1 MTQRMNARRAEK
13 TLSPIVGQA
22 VRAGVLLNGLAIALA
37 FIAYR
42 FDYGVSGVPGK
53 ISVAIAVICIA
64 VPVLCWLA
72 CASTRKFAMHGS
84 VRLIGLVSA
93 YALLGI
99 AFYFFYFIF
108 APMPLFERI
117 LGLGSGG
124 ALSAYWLIFSWLE
137 LTRFIERS
145 NFEDR
150 AFDFYDDEIV
160 CKAKFFEIL
169 DKGHVDKNPFVKW
182 HTWIVMAVAPFSL
195 VLSRVLST
203 YFGTSGVLFFIAAA
217 SFPVSLW
224 LIGVR
229 VRIGVTMIQLP
240 LSMER
245 KYHKPVLIAVD
256 APF

>member
-1 MTQRMNARRAEK
+1 M
-13 TLSPIVGQA
+13 SPIAGQA
-22 VRAGVLLNGLAIALA
+22 VRAGVILNGLAIALA

-42 FDYGVSGVPGK
+42 FDYGVSSVPGK

-72 CASTRKFAMHGS
+72 CGSTRKFAMHGS
-84 VRLIGLVSA
+84 VRLIGLLSV
-93 YALLGI
+93 YALFGI

-117 LGLGSGG
+117 LGLGGGG
-124 ALSAYWLIFSWLE
+124 ALSA
-137 LTRFIERS
+137 
-145 NFEDR
+145 
-150 AFDFYDDEIV
+150 
-160 CKAKFFEIL
+160 
-169 DKGHVDKNPFVKW
+169 
-182 HTWIVMAVAPFSL
+182 
-195 VLSRVLST
+195 
-203 YFGTSGVLFFIAAA
+203 TSGVLFFIAAA

-224 LIGVR
+224 LIGVM